1 VTLPNNTPGQKAGS
15 SASNPIVLTLVAPVL
30 AAASIFGGLIAASEI
45 DIRYGESMFDWF
57 RESLSAAV
65 IFPILLIVALLA
77 RRLFGG
83 PALKAGERPITTGII
98 ALIAGV
104 GLIAVVLQIAITRGD
119 ASAILPYSVPSNWI
133 SFLVVTGIFL
143 VQATSEEVF
152 FRGWLQ
158 GSLEQRVHPAIAIA
172 VTAIL
177 FSGLHFV
184 VEPRHFMSAVNLLL
198 AGIVLGL
205 IYRHT
210 KGLVAPIMFHFG
222 WNWAEAMLF
231 GMTPNP
237 GYMLAGSVSDFDL
250 IGPLLFGGGEEGLNT
265 SVVSAALLTLLG
277 LVLLWLINRNPKGN
291 ASAKMQPA
299 SPIAKPESEK
309 PVNLV
314 EIASPMATPVR
325 DAPVSAPLVS
335 PVTSARVLSS
345 VPNAQSGSAATLAAT
360 HPGAV
365 REVNEDRFFTNEAQR
380 LWAVADGMG
389 GHRFGDRAS
398 TMIVETLA
406 TVSPTGSLEDRIQ
419 TASEA
424 ILASNRAIYLEAQE
438 NGSRMGS
445 TVVALVVADGRYALI
460 WAGDSRAYRL
470 RNGVFEQLSKDH
482 TQVQELVDRGEMTPE
497 AAARHPMSHV
507 LVKAIG
513 VLENIELET
522 MTGDIEIGD
531 LFFLCSDGIYDA
543 LDDDEIAEQLMKRGA
558 DTNLDRLI
566 NLAVAQGARD
576 NVTAIAIIPEHLPP
590 GQPKTEGN
598 LNS

>member
-1 VTLPNNTPGQKAGS
+1 M
-15 SASNPIVLTLVAPVL
+15 AST
-30 AAASIFGGLIAASEI
+30 EI
-45 DIRYGESMFDWF
+45 DLRYGERLVEWF
-57 RESLSAAV
+57 RESLGATV

-77 RRLFGG
+77 NRLFAGL
-83 PALKAGERPITTGII
+83 PMKAGARPLATGII
-98 ALIAGV
+98 SLLAGV
-104 GLIAVVLQIAITRGD
+104 GLTAAVLQFALIRGD
-119 ASAILPYSVPSNWI
+119 ALAISPYAVPLNWMP
-133 SFLVVTGIFL
+133 FLAVTGIFL
-143 VQATSEEVF
+143 IQAAGEEIF

-158 GSLEQRVHPAIAIA
+158 GSLEQRIHPAAAIG

-184 VEPRHFMSAVNLLL
+184 VEPRHPMSAVNLLL

-205 IYRHT
+205 IYRYT
-210 KGLVAPIMFHFG
+210 KGLVAPILFHFG
-222 WNWAEAMLF
+222 WNWAEALLF
-231 GMTPNP
+231 GLTPNP
-237 GYMLAGSVSDFDL
+237 GVMLAGSVGNFDL

-277 LVLLWLINRNPKGN
+277 LVLLWLINRKPKGSV
-291 ASAKMQPA
+291 SAYQQPA
-299 SPIAKPESEK
+299 PPLDHPKDAKAADSF
-309 PVNLV
+309 V
-314 EIASPMATPVR
+314 ETPAFAASPANIAPLTPEPAR
-325 DAPVSAPLVS
+325 PAPV
-335 PVTSARVLSS
+335 LSV
-345 VPNAQSGSAATLAAT
+345 VPDAQSSTTAAPVATLAAT

-365 REVNEDRFFTNEAQR
+365 REVNEDRYFTNEAQR

-398 TMIVETLA
+398 TLIVETLE
-406 TVSPTGSLEDRIQ
+406 TVSPTGSLEDRMR
-419 TASEA
+419 TASKA

-470 RNGVFEQLSKDH
+470 RAGVFEQLTKDH

-497 AAARHPMSHV
+497 VAARHPMSHV

-522 MTGDIEIGD
+522 ISGDIEAGD

-543 LDDDEIAEQLMKRGA
+543 LDDDEIAEQLMKRGTDA
-558 DTNLDRLI
+558 NLEKLI

-576 NVTAIAIIPEHLPP
+576 NVTAIAIIPDHLTP
-590 GQPKTEGN
+590 GQTKTEGH